1 MYSETE
7 NIRKYY
13 IIILYLNIPMK
24 ENEILINLFLNIVND
39 KK

>member
-13 IIILYLNIPMK
+13 IIILYLYIPMK